1 MSKSTGTLSSVVGSG
16 CDAEALATADP
27 MMLESAASV
36 DTSQLDFEVW
46 RAFLR
51 SNCGDQPEVADPN
64 AFASWVRRFSVYGLP
79 AAAIRIECGCAAT
92 HDGRNLYRS
101 ERTQRDVRRA
111 GADYYY
117 AIFQLAGRAAERL
130 RCVCCSTSLEGL
142 TKMADRRSLQLTL
155 TCSWQ
160 STISLAH
167 DLRRAI
173 RRLSHA
179 MRTSCLRVS
188 AASSGMASPI
198 RIS

>member
-64 AFASWVRRFSVYGLP
+64 AF
-79 AAAIRIECGCAAT
+79 
-92 HDGRNLYRS
+92 D
-101 ERTQRDVRRA
+101 
-111 GADYYY
+111 
-117 AIFQLAGRAAERL
+117 
-130 RCVCCSTSLEGL
+130 
-142 TKMADRRSLQLTL
+142 
-155 TCSWQ
+155 
-160 STISLAH
+160 

-198 RIS
+198 RISDLAK